1 MKITRAVVPS
11 LFTILNIF
19 CGFLSIIETSNGR
32 FVNAA
37 WFIVGAA
44 LFDTLDGLM
53 ARITKST
60 SDFGVEL
67 DSLCDVVS
75 FGVAPSYLVYI
86 VHLKTF
92 DGPGVL
98 ISALP
103 MMLGAIRLARFNVQL
118 VGHDKD
124 YFKGLPIPAQA
135 ITLCAFILRYYD
147 DATGLPRLQAGL
159 LAPMVIILSLLM
171 VSTIKYDTAPRFSRR
186 SISQHPWRFTF
197 GIVAITAIAVTRGE
211 ALFPIF
217 VAYLASGPLRSL
229 YDFLRG
235 LTQPQEK
242 DGEQKDAEVTSIDV

>member
-19 CGFLSIIETSNGR
+19 CGFLSIIETSNGH
-32 FVNAA
+32 FVQAS

-75 FGVAPSYLVYI
+75 FGVAPSYLVYMI
-86 VHLKTF
+86 HLKAF
-92 DGPGVL
+92 EGPGVL
-98 ISALP
+98 ISAMP

-135 ITLCAFILRYYD
+135 ITLCAFILRYYN

-171 VSTIKYDTAPRFSRR
+171 VSTIKYDTAPKFSRR
-186 SISQHPWRFTF
+186 GIAQHPWRFTF
-197 GIVAITAIAVTRGE
+197 GIVAITAILVTKGD

-217 VAYLASGPLRSL
+217 VGYLATGPIRSL
-229 YDFLRG
+229 VEFIRG
-235 LTQPQEK
+235 ISSHQEK
-242 DGEQKDAEVTSIDV
+242 ENGQKDAEVSSIDV